1 MCKKLQKAVC
11 ITAASAMGLAGCAA
25 PRELE
30 AIPVSPTQYA
40 DLACEQLNADAQRVL
55 ARYVELGG
63 KIDETVKQD
72 QALGSLALLTQIVW
86 PLVLLWLPF
95 VPALKERKK
104 DNEQREEE
112 HRRLM
117 GERNAILQAAAEKGC
132 PGVAQQPKTGG
143 EPKTI
148 PDATNG
154 GNPVAPAVRQLTGR
168 TPVAIAARTLAL
180 E

>member
-40 DLACEQLNADAQRVL
+40 DLACEQLSADAQRVL

-72 QALGSLALLTQIVW
+72 QALVPLAVLTQIVW

-95 VPALKERKK
+95 FPALKERKK
-104 DNEQREEE
+104 ENEQREEE
-112 HRRLM
+112 YRRLM

-148 PDATNG
+148 PDSTK
-154 GNPVAPAVRQLTGR
+154 
-168 TPVAIAARTLAL
+168 
-180 E
+180 

>member
-72 QALGSLALLTQIVW
+72 QALGSLALLTRIVW

-104 DNEQREEE
+104 ENEQREEE

-148 PDATNG
+148 PDSTM
-154 GNPVAPAVRQLTGR
+154 
-168 TPVAIAARTLAL
+168 
-180 E
+180 